1 MRYDTHLVHRFQT
14 LTLILMIITAAL
26 HLWYLT
32 VWQAYTFKEALA
44 HGPGSAVAFALAI
57 VVICPVGALLSYHL
71 RVSAYFYRSHSSS
84 SLSSLR
90 FRILPSP
97 SLVVV
102 SDDLNLMSCGTS
114 NLIGWL

>member
-1 MRYDTHLVHRFQT
+1 
-14 LTLILMIITAAL
+14 MIITAAL

-32 VWQAYTFKEALA
+32 AWQTYTFKEALA
-44 HGPGSAVAFALAI
+44 HGPGSAVGFSLAI

-71 RVSAYFYRSHSSS
+71 RVSAYFYGSRSST
-84 SLSSLR
+84 SLSPLR
-90 FRILPSP
+90 FRILPP
-97 SLVVV
+97 VVV